1 MTENLQ
7 LMRNARKSL
16 EPYWLL
22 AVLVTLVYLIISAII
37 GGIQNVSESSQLLEL
52 VGLVLN
58 ILITGPVALGFTI
71 FALNVSRNNTPDFSD
86 LFKGFNQYGRNVLAY
101 LIMMLI
107 IILGFVLLIVPG
119 IIAALGL
126 SMTLF
131 IIADDPDISATDAIQ
146 KSWKMMMGYKWKY
159 FRLSLRF
166 IPWILLSIILL
177 FVGFLFVA
185 PWIQVTT
192 AGFYEEIKENTP
204 SLDS

>member
-37 GGIQNVSESSQLLEL
+37 GGIQNTSESSQLLDL
-52 VGLVLN
+52 VGLLLN

-159 FRLSLRF
+159 LRLSLRF

-185 PWIQVTT
+185 PWIQVTA
-192 AGFYEEIKENTP
+192 AGFYEEIKETTP
-204 SLDS
+204 SIDN